1 MDLLDRYLRE
11 VALWLPR
18 RQSADIVAEIS
29 ADLQAEAEGQ
39 AHALG
44 RPVSRAEEE
53 AILTRWGHPMLVASR
68 YQPQVSLI
76 GPALLPTYQFAL
88 KVLSLVYVLPWLSV
102 WLWFAIFD
110 PTWRAGHPDPV
121 ASLQPLAF
129 NALFLFAL
137 VTGIFAG
144 VERRHRRE
152 ATLET
157 WTARELTSPR
167 SRDWREVSRVGSV
180 FEIVIGL
187 AVIAWWS
194 GLSGAPSS
202 FVIDDAIGVTWTP
215 LESAFYWTL
224 LALMVADAGMSTANL
239 VRPKWT
245 APRLRLQAAFDAIG
259 VLVVC
264 LMLPIALV
272 QVVPGGAD
280 GDRVAMLARWI
291 NLSWRVFLVVAGV
304 VLAARIVLGMIRLG
318 RVDRGTPTV
327 AVG

>member
-1 MDLLDRYLRE
+1 LRWSP
-11 VALWLPR
+11 ASSPAWSGDTAAKR
-18 RQSADIVAEIS
+18 RWRP
-29 ADLQAEAEGQ
+29 
-39 AHALG
+39 G
-44 RPVSRAEEE
+44 R
-53 AILTRWGHPMLVASR
+53 L
-68 YQPQVSLI
+68 
-76 GPALLPTYQFAL
+76 
-88 KVLSLVYVLPWLSV
+88 
-102 WLWFAIFD
+102 
-110 PTWRAGHPDPV
+110 
-121 ASLQPLAF
+121 
-129 NALFLFAL
+129 
-137 VTGIFAG
+137 
-144 VERRHRRE
+144 
-152 ATLET
+152 
-157 WTARELTSPR
+157 RELTSPR

>member
-1 MDLLDRYLRE
+1 MELLDRYLRE
-11 VALWLPR
+11 VAQWLPR

-29 ADLQAEAEGQ
+29 ADLLAEAEGQ
-39 AHALG
+39 AQALG
-44 RPVSRAEEE
+44 RPVSRGEEE

-68 YQPQVSLI
+68 YQPQESLI
-76 GPALLPTYQFAL
+76 GPALLPTYHFVL
-88 KVLSLVYVLPWLSV
+88 KVLSLVYVLPWWFV
-102 WLWFAIFD
+102 WLWFAILD
-110 PTWRAGHPDPV
+110 PSWRASHPDLV
-121 ASLQPLAF
+121 VSLGPLAF

-137 VTGIFAG
+137 VTGIFAA

-157 WTARELTSPR
+157 WTARELTSAR
-167 SRDWREVSRVGSV
+167 RRDWREVSRVGSV

-187 AVIAWWS
+187 AAIAWWT
-194 GLSGAPSS
+194 GLAGSPSS
-202 FVIDDAIGVTWTP
+202 FVIDDAVRVTWRP

-224 LALMVADAGMSTANL
+224 LALMVAAAGMSTANL

-245 APRLRLQAAFDAIG
+245 ARRLRLQAALDAIG

-272 QVVPGGAD
+272 QVVPGAAD
-280 GDRVAMLARWI
+280 GDRVAMLVRWI
-291 NLSWRVFLVVAGV
+291 NLSWRVSLVVAGV
-304 VLAARIVLGMIRLG
+304 VLAAGMVLGIVRLG

-327 AVG
+327 AAG

>member
-1 MDLLDRYLRE
+1 M
-11 VALWLPR
+11 
-18 RQSADIVAEIS
+18 
-29 ADLQAEAEGQ
+29 
-39 AHALG
+39 
-44 RPVSRAEEE
+44 
-53 AILTRWGHPMLVASR
+53 
-68 YQPQVSLI
+68 
-76 GPALLPTYQFAL
+76 
-88 KVLSLVYVLPWLSV
+88 
-102 WLWFAIFD
+102 
-110 PTWRAGHPDPV
+110 
-121 ASLQPLAF
+121 
-129 NALFLFAL
+129 
-137 VTGIFAG
+137 
-144 VERRHRRE
+144 
-152 ATLET
+152 
-157 WTARELTSPR
+157 
-167 SRDWREVSRVGSV
+167 
-180 FEIVIGL
+180 IGL